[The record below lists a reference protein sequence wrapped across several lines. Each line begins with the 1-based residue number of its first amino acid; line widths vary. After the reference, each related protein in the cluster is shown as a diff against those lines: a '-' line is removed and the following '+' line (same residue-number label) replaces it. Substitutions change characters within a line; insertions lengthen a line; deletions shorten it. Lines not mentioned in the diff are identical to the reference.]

1 MCWCRVL
8 HCCWEL
14 PWKRNEKHLFNLHL
28 YCCSHTQ
35 MLDANEKLYKKV
47 SLCMCVCICMLCVS
61 WYYFSCLLCLLSQTD
76 RETVGNPYINK
87 SMLSCEMLRTDDY
100 YRHRDIMPHNPAS
113 TLTGLPAHSKV
124 QIQKVTRSS
133 SSSSS

>member
-35 MLDANEKLYKKV
+35 MLDANEKRFKKV
-47 SLCMCVCICMLCVS
+47 SLYVSVCLCVCSALMYAVRVVVLCQL
-61 WYYFSCLLCLLSQTD
+61 YALLAQ
-76 RETVGNPYINK
+76 TVGNPYINK
-87 SMLSCEMLRTDDY
+87 SMWSCEMLATDDY
-100 YRHRDIMPHNPAS
+100 HRHRDVMPHNPAS

-124 QIQKVTRSS
+124 QIQKAMPSS
-133 SSSSS
+133 SS